1 MNNAQPAFT
10 ANVELPL
17 VLDNGDDAAW
27 HDEADVIIVG
37 FGGAGV
43 AAALQAREA
52 GASVLAVDR
61 FAGGGATVMLL
72 NRGCGHEHR

>member
-10 ANVELPL
+10 ANVEPPL
-17 VLDNGDDAAW
+17 VLDNADDAAW
-27 HDEADVIIVG
+27 HDAADVIVVG

-61 FAGGGATVMLL
+61 FAGGEP
-72 NRGCGHEHR
+72 RR